1 MVWPIQ
7 FAAFVIPTVPSNY
20 LIYLLA
26 AILGPL
32 QGFLNAL
39 VVLCRDRKSIQRR
52 AKESITK
59 LLPQRSTKRTSAG
72 SSESVGADLAG
83 GTEAKQMVEYSAEIE
98 EAAQL
103 EIGVG
108 RLERLEEEGNT
119 PEAEGNLSDE
129 ALDESDEGLLEHAI
143 NAGLLNEDD
152 RELFRES
159 IAKIHGRTSRF
170 VVE

>member
-1 MVWPIQ
+1 
-7 FAAFVIPTVPSNY
+7 
-20 LIYLLA
+20 
-26 AILGPL
+26 
-32 QGFLNAL
+32 
-39 VVLCRDRKSIQRR
+39 
-52 AKESITK
+52 
-59 LLPQRSTKRTSAG
+59 
-72 SSESVGADLAG
+72 
-83 GTEAKQMVEYSAEIE
+83 MVEYSAEIE